1 MNMSRK
7 RWLLDLG
14 NSRLK
19 VALLEDDGRLQQ
31 ALAIGHDLANGDR
44 TLLERLAPVG
54 AGDEAW
60 LASVAPDDRTTAL
73 IALLERAGL
82 RVERA
87 QSHARQGRLRIAYP
101 VPGQLGVD
109 RYLAML
115 AASTR
120 DDGPWVIV
128 SAGSALTVDVLAVD
142 GVHQG
147 GLIAPMPAEMRES
160 LARRFAQLDV
170 PEGNAQELASNTADA
185 VASGARAAL
194 LGLVERV
201 LRQARESLGQAPTL
215 LIVGGDAALLDGVP
229 YEPRVLA
236 PTLVLEGLA
245 VHALA
250 GDR

>member
-1 MNMSRK
+1 MNSPRK

-19 VALLEDDGRLQQ
+19 IALLDEDGRIQQ
-31 ALAIGHDLANGDR
+31 ATAIGHESANGDR
-44 TLLERLAPVG
+44 ELLELLAPVG
-54 AGDEAW
+54 TEDEAW
-60 LASVAPDDRTTAL
+60 LASVAPEDRTTAI

-101 VPGQLGVD
+101 VPGELGVD
-109 RYLAML
+109 RYLALL
-115 AASTR
+115 AASAR

-128 SAGSALTVDVLAVD
+128 SAGSALTVDVLASD

-147 GLIAPMPAEMRES
+147 GLIAPMPAQMRES

-170 PEGNAQELASNTADA
+170 PEGGAHELASNTADA
-185 VASGARAAL
+185 VASGAHAAL

-201 LRQARESLGQAPTL
+201 LRQSRERFGHPPTL
-215 LIVGGDAALLDGVP
+215 LIAGGDGALLDGLQ
-229 YEPRVLA
+229 YEPRVVA
-236 PTLVLEGLA
+236 PALVLEGLA
-245 VHALA
+245 MHASA